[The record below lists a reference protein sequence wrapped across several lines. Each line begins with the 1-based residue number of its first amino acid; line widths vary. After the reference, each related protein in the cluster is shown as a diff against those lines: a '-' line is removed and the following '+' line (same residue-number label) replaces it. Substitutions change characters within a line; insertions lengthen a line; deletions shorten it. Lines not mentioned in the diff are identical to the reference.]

1 MTKIKS
7 REKELFLNSAEHKP
21 HYGIR
26 KLTIG
31 AASVLLSTTLFMGA
45 KANIVK
51 ADTTDDGGG
60 NSNIT
65 DTQNGLAEEA
75 ASDVASS
82 SSSNS
87 SSATQSVQSASQAA
101 TTEAAPT
108 QSTPTTKISA
118 STVNYNSQ
126 TNTQTQAP
134 AQAPAQNSVSNQTSP
149 VSAQLTVQAPAVD
162 STQSNAQANTAADNN
177 QSAYD
182 ANAQA
187 NEAPVDNS
195 TGYEATSGETA
206 VNTESVEQPAA
217 DVSSTTN
224 YQATINYH
232 DLDDANNYINSQTAQ
247 INNSQNVIQ
256 AADDLSKYNVEIPDD
271 IKYSSNSNSF
281 TITNPTENSVI
292 DVNLTHKHDLESI
305 TKTITRTIKFEGPAG
320 MQLPKDHIDS
330 LTFTGTKDTDLVTGH
345 SKTSYDQQS
354 QTFKDFK
361 VPEIPG
367 YTAKITTV
375 RGVDITAESNN
386 LVYTI
391 TYVKNETKKVAL
403 PSGSNDDQ
411 SAKTLVAKGEQQAQ
425 TSSDKEATKINFDPT
440 TYIRSRLYSPRTAAQ
455 LSALPLRM
463 SNKLSLFETNLAAM
477 DDGTGDEET
486 DDGDESEPSDESE
499 ETGDDD
505 SGDDSYNDDDDDDDD
520 YDDTSDDDDSDSE
533 TADGIPS
540 DQQDNPNI
548 DHTYI
553 GPDGD
558 SRVNPHQPSGEELYG
573 GNDNTDGPGGTI
585 AKGDQTKW
593 PHITPTNPNYGGKNW
608 INFLSKR
615 VSRKIT
621 FYYLPDDSD
630 DTSKAT
636 QVPNAMHTDSATFTR
651 DAYINPKTGK
661 PYIFTGWNHSKQLIT
676 FPQIDLQ
683 NTFLNVFEGNDYSP
697 AFMTINGKKSEFNDT
712 IISQVANPNSNN
724 LDVRIYLHKGR
735 AKIKVEIRD
744 ISENNRVLE
753 THELMGA
760 PGANAHFDASSQ
772 LDKYLKFGYNLSS
785 NDFSQAVTFPQHA
798 NQEITHYV
806 SLVHAIQTVN
816 ATDENPNPDNPS
828 KNGTRKDMPNLSKS
842 ITRIIKYVVK
852 GDDPNKPQAP
862 KTVVQKVQYHRG
874 ITIDMVTGKPAHQ
887 DVSGNIVTEGGDV
900 SKATDWKLDGNKSNS
915 FEAVDTPQLDGYT
928 ADEDL
933 VPQEMTSPSDKNQV
947 VTITYTPNV
956 QKKDITRTLQP
967 KDENGND
974 IGEPVI
980 PDSQHTTITK
990 TGTGDFKPGTFPG
1003 VSRKDLPVIPG
1014 FHVTEDVPAD
1024 PNATEDKTVP
1034 VHYHSNGKIIPIDPN
1049 GNQIPGA
1056 SQPRF
1061 ETDPNDPTKTVPG
1074 TPPTIAGY
1082 HPRQTTVNP
1091 DPTDPSKDVNVTYDP
1106 DETPGTITRVI
1117 NYVDENGKP
1126 LQNPATQTVN
1136 VKKDKDGK
1144 VVPNDSGRYSYYQQR
1159 ISPTI
1164 NNYHLVDP
1172 SQKVIPGEEAKDNK
1186 TITVKYA
1193 KNGRVIPVDQ
1203 SGKPIPGADT
1213 PTFPTD
1219 SRDPSKTIPTNK
1231 PDLTNKGY
1239 QPKDGNPQVSPD
1251 PHDPSK
1257 DVTVTYVPT
1266 TQKAQVTRTIHFVY
1280 ENGQPA
1286 DPDKVQTVDVTEDA
1300 NGTIIDNPFK
1310 KYDSV
1315 TPRVIKGYVSSVPV
1329 VEQDDANGNK
1339 EVTVTYRK
1347 IGNIIPVDKDG
1358 SPIPNADKKPFDND
1372 PNDPSKG
1379 VTTTVPTV
1387 PGKTPS
1393 QSTATPD
1400 PSDPT
1405 KDVTVPYLDTN
1416 KAGQVQRTIHYVY
1429 KDGGTARPDTV
1440 QTVNVTKNPQGQV
1453 VGEHDNY
1460 KAVKPP
1466 VINGYVSD
1474 VSEVPEA
1481 DANGDK
1487 EVTVTYSKIGN
1498 IVPVDPTTH
1507 QPIPG
1512 APTKQL
1518 DNDPDDPSKGKTTT
1532 VPAVPGKKPSQPT
1545 ADPDPNDP
1553 TKDVDIPYTDNNTQG
1568 QVTRRIHYVYDT
1580 GTTAHDDTIQSVDVT
1595 KRPDGSVIDH
1605 GQTYGAVVPP
1615 VIKGYVSNVSQVPS
1629 ESATKDDEVTVT
1641 YKKIGNIVPVDP
1653 KTNQPIPGAPTKPLD
1668 NDSNDP
1674 SKGIP
1679 TKVPDIKGKTPSKP
1693 TADPDPNDPSKDV
1706 NVPYTDNTTAGKVS
1720 RTIHYKFD
1728 NGKPAHDDTV
1738 QLVNV
1743 TKDSNGNVID
1753 QGQTYDAVKPPVING
1768 YVSNVSKVPSD
1779 KATSNKE
1786 YTVTY
1791 KEIGRII
1798 PVDPKTNQPI
1808 PDAPTKPLDNDPDDP
1823 SKGKTTEV
1831 PTVPGKRPAKPTAD
1845 PDPEDPSKDV
1855 KVPYTDSTSEVTRT
1869 IHYVYKDGGTAHED
1883 TVQTVKVDLA
1893 PDGSI
1898 EDNGQTYDKVIPPV
1912 IKGYVSDVS
1921 QVPSNPATQSTE
1933 ITVTYSKIGN
1943 VVPVDPNG
1951 NPIPGKEKPLNN
1963 DPNDPS
1969 KGTTTKVPDI
1979 PGKTPSKPTVDP
1991 DPKDPTKDVQVPY
2004 TDNNKQG
2011 KVSRTIHYVYS
2022 DGRKVK
2028 DDTVQTVD
2036 VTEDENG
2043 NVIKPG
2049 TYKAVKP
2056 DVING
2061 YVSNVSEVPEETADK
2076 NKEVTI
2082 TYTKVGNFKPKDP
2095 NGNPIPG
2102 ASDQPYKND
2111 PNDPSKVIPD
2121 EPVPNIPGYI
2131 PDTPTVT
2138 PKDPTKDTDVTY
2150 HKASDP
2156 VNIEFK
2162 FIDQDNNNQEIPD
2175 SHVKVTGE
2183 NGNKHTYSPDTT
2195 LKQLENKGYELVS
2208 KDNGYDPNGNY
2219 TDNEKGHVYT
2229 YTLKHHISNINDD
2242 STHKSITQT
2251 VHYVGG
2257 GNNKPEDNKQT
2268 IEFNRTGQ
2276 KDDVTGK
2283 VTYGPWTPDNKSTTE
2298 VKVPVVKG
2306 YVADQGTVP
2315 SNTYKPTDSDKT
2327 ITVNYSPIGNIV
2339 PTDPNGNKIPGVP
2352 NTPYTNDP
2360 NDASKVI
2367 PTPVPN
2373 IPGYKPN
2380 QSTVDPKDP
2389 TKDTNVT
2396 YTPIE
2401 QTKKITRTINYVF
2414 SDGKKAHDPTTQVI
2428 TIHKIG
2434 NGPWQEGTYGSVVP
2448 PVIKGYTSNVGK
2460 IPSEKSTEDKSI
2472 TVTYKKVGKIVPRDP
2487 NGNPIPGAP
2496 SVDYINDPN
2505 DPSKVIITKV
2515 PQIPG
2520 YTPSVN
2526 EVDPKDPNKD
2536 TIVTYTKNE
2545 KPLAKITGKDD
2556 TYHMPAQ
2563 KSDKIGVSN
2572 GNYQMPAQKAD
2583 KVSANDSNYQLPA
2596 QKATKAKLADTNYI
2610 IPKQSPAAQ
2619 PVKPVDN
2626 DNHKATLPQTGND
2639 DQNDKTYQL
2648 AGIGMLM
2655 AGITALGANDKH
2667 LARIAKRRAN
2677 KRKNNSGSSINNGFV
2692 GNNTDSN
2699 VVQAASGNNAANELH
2714 KFTNSNNNSE
2724 NTNTNVNSV
2733 NSNNNSAI
2741 VSNVNSSN
2749 NAVNANNN
2757 TVQALNNANSGSKKL
2772 PQTGNSS
2779 ELEAGLGALL
2789 SGISIIGLA
2798 GAKKK
2803 RLD

>member
-51 ADTTDDGGG
+51 ADTTDDGSG

-87 SSATQSVQSASQAA
+87 SSATQSVQSANQAA
-101 TTEAAPT
+101 TTETAPT

-149 VSAQLTVQAPAVD
+149 VSAQPTAQAPAVD
-162 STQSNAQANTAADNN
+162 STQSNAQANTAVDNN

-425 TSSDKEATKINFDPT
+425 TSSDKDATKINFDPT
-440 TYIRSRLYSPRTAAQ
+440 TYIRSQLYSPRTAAQ

-477 DDGTGDEET
+477 DDGTGNEET
-486 DDGDESEPSDESE
+486 DDGDESEPSDDSE

-548 DHTYI
+548 NHTYI

-615 VSRKIT
+615 VNRKIT

-630 DTSKAT
+630 DISKAT

-651 DAYINPKTGK
+651 DAYINPETGK

-676 FPQIDLQ
+676 FPRIDLQ

-785 NDFSQAVTFPQHA
+785 NNFSQAVTFPQHA
-798 NQEITHYV
+798 NQETTQYV
-806 SLVHAIQTVN
+806 SLVHAIQTVY
-816 ATDENPNPDNPS
+816 ATDDNPNPDNPS

-842 ITRIIKYVVK
+842 ITRTIKYVVK

-887 DVSGNIVTEGGDV
+887 DDSGNIVTEGGDV
-900 SKATDWKLDGNKSNS
+900 SKATDWKLDGDKSNI

-974 IGEPVI
+974 ISEPVI

-990 TGTGDFKPGTFPG
+990 TGTGDFKPGTFSG

-1034 VHYHSNGKIIPIDPN
+1034 VHYHSNGKIIPVDPN

-1074 TPPTIAGY
+1074 TPPSIAGY
-1082 HPRQTTVNP
+1082 HPRQTTINP
-1091 DPTDPSKDVNVTYDP
+1091 DPTDPSKDVNVTYDS

-1126 LQNPATQTVN
+1126 LQNPATETVN

-1172 SQKVIPGEEAKDNK
+1172 SQKVIPGEDAKGNK

-1193 KNGRVIPVDQ
+1193 KNGRVIPVDP

-1251 PHDPSK
+1251 PNDPSK

-1315 TPRVIKGYVSSVPV
+1315 MPRVIKGYVSSVPV

-1387 PGKTPS
+1387 PDKTPS

-1429 KDGGTARPDTV
+1429 KDGGTASPDTV

-1460 KAVKPP
+1460 QAVKPP

-1498 IVPVDPTTH
+1498 IVPVDPKTH

-1532 VPAVPGKKPSQPT
+1532 VPTVPGKKPSQPT

-1553 TKDVDIPYTDNNTQG
+1553 TKDVYIPYTDNNTQG

-1580 GTTAHDDTIQSVDVT
+1580 GTTAHDDTIQSVDVI
-1595 KRPDGSVIDH
+1595 KRPDGSVIDN

-1629 ESATKDDEVTVT
+1629 ESATKDAEVTVT
-1641 YKKIGNIVPVDP
+1641 YKKIGRIVPVDP
-1653 KTNQPIPGAPTKPLD
+1653 KTNEPIPNAPTKL
-1668 NDSNDP
+1668 
-1674 SKGIP
+1674 
-1679 TKVPDIKGKTPSKP
+1679 
-1693 TADPDPNDPSKDV
+1693 
-1706 NVPYTDNTTAGKVS
+1706 
-1720 RTIHYKFD
+1720 
-1728 NGKPAHDDTV
+1728 
-1738 QLVNV
+1738 
-1743 TKDSNGNVID
+1743 
-1753 QGQTYDAVKPPVING
+1753 
-1768 YVSNVSKVPSD
+1768 
-1779 KATSNKE
+1779 
-1786 YTVTY
+1786 
-1791 KEIGRII
+1791 
-1798 PVDPKTNQPI
+1798 
-1808 PDAPTKPLDNDPDDP
+1808 LDNDPDDP

-1883 TVQTVKVDLA
+1883 TVQTVKVDLTS
-1893 PDGSI
+1893 DGSI

-1921 QVPSNPATQSTE
+1921 QVPSDPATQSTE
-1933 ITVTYSKIGN
+1933 VTVTYSKIGN

-2022 DGRKVK
+2022 DGRKAK

-2283 VTYGPWTPDNKSTTE
+2283 VTYGPWTPDSKSTTE

-2315 SNTYKPTDSDKT
+2315 SNTYKSTDSDKT

-2352 NTPYTNDP
+2352 DTPYTNDP

-2526 EVDPKDPNKD
+2526 EVNPKDPNKD

-2545 KPLAKITGKDD
+2545 KPLAKITGKDEN
-2556 TYHMPAQ
+2556 YHMPAQ

-2583 KVSANDSNYQLPA
+2583 KVSANNDNYQLPA
-2596 QKATKAKLADTNYI
+2596 QKTTKAKLADATYVV
-2610 IPKQSPAAQ
+2610 PKQAPAAQ
-2619 PVKPVDN
+2619 PVKPADN

-2677 KRKNNSGSSINNGFV
+2677 KRQNNSSSSINNGFA
-2692 GNNTDSN
+2692 GNNTGSN

-2724 NTNTNVNSV
+2724 NTNANANHV
-2733 NSNNNSAI
+2733 NSNDNSAI

-2749 NAVNANNN
+2749 NAVNANN

-2789 SGISIIGLA
+2789 SGISMIGLA

>member
-51 ADTTDDGGG
+51 ADTTDDGSG

-149 VSAQLTVQAPAVD
+149 VSAQPTAQAPAVD
-162 STQSNAQANTAADNN
+162 STQSNAQANTAVDNN

-187 NEAPVDNS
+187 NEEPVDNS
-195 TGYEATSGETA
+195 AADATASGETA

-256 AADDLSKYNVEIPDD
+256 AADDLSKYNVEIPDN

-361 VPEIPG
+361 VPKIPG

-391 TYVKNETKKVAL
+391 TYVKNETKNVAL

-425 TSSDKEATKINFDPT
+425 TSSDKDATKINFDPT
-440 TYIRSRLYSPRTAAQ
+440 TYIRSQLYSPRTAAQ

-477 DDGTGDEET
+477 DDDTGDKET
-486 DDGDESEPSDESE
+486 SDGDESESSDDSE

-505 SGDDSYNDDDDDDDD
+505 SYNDDDDD

-593 PHITPTNPNYGGKNW
+593 PHITPTNPNYGDKNW

-712 IISQVANPNSNN
+712 IISQVANPNDNN

-735 AKIKVEIRD
+735 AKVKVEIRD

-760 PGANAHFDASSQ
+760 PGASAHFDASSQ
-772 LDKYLKFGYNLSS
+772 LDKYLKFGYNLSA

-806 SLVHAIQTVN
+806 SLVHAIQTVY

-842 ITRIIKYVVK
+842 ITRTIKYVVK

-887 DVSGNIVTEGGDV
+887 DDSGNIVTEGGDV
-900 SKATDWKLDGNKSNS
+900 SKATDWKLDGDKSNI

-980 PDSQHTTITK
+980 PDSQHITITK
-990 TGTGDFKPGTFPG
+990 TGTGDFKLGTFPG

-1034 VHYHSNGKIIPIDPN
+1034 IHYHSNGKIIPVDPN

-1144 VVPNDSGRYSYYQQR
+1144 VVPNESGRYSYYQQR

-1251 PHDPSK
+1251 PNDPSK

-1280 ENGQPA
+1280 ENGKPA

-1315 TPRVIKGYVSSVPV
+1315 TPRVIKGYVSNVPV

-1387 PGKTPS
+1387 PNKTPS

-1416 KAGQVQRTIHYVY
+1416 KAGQVHRTIHYVY
-1429 KDGGTARPDTV
+1429 KDGGTASPDTV

-1460 KAVKPP
+1460 QAVTPP

-1498 IVPVDPTTH
+1498 IVPVDPNTH

-1512 APTKQL
+1512 ATKKPL

-1580 GTTAHDDTIQSVDVT
+1580 GTTAHDDTIQSVDVI
-1595 KRPDGSVIDH
+1595 KRPDGSVIDN

-1629 ESATKDDEVTVT
+1629 ESATKDAEVTVT
-1641 YKKIGNIVPVDP
+1641 YKKIGRIVPVDP
-1653 KTNQPIPGAPTKPLD
+1653 KTNEPIPNAPTKLLD
-1668 NDSNDP
+1668 NDPDDP

-1679 TKVPDIKGKTPSKP
+1679 TKVPD
-1693 TADPDPNDPSKDV
+1693 
-1706 NVPYTDNTTAGKVS
+1706 
-1720 RTIHYKFD
+1720 
-1728 NGKPAHDDTV
+1728 
-1738 QLVNV
+1738 
-1743 TKDSNGNVID
+1743 
-1753 QGQTYDAVKPPVING
+1753 VK
-1768 YVSNVSKVPSD
+1768 
-1779 KATSNKE
+1779 
-1786 YTVTY
+1786 
-1791 KEIGRII
+1791 
-1798 PVDPKTNQPI
+1798 
-1808 PDAPTKPLDNDPDDP
+1808 
-1823 SKGKTTEV
+1823 
-1831 PTVPGKRPAKPTAD
+1831 GKRPAKPTAD

-1869 IHYVYKDGGTAHED
+1869 IHYVYKDSGTAHED

-1921 QVPSNPATQSTE
+1921 QVPSDPATQSTE
-1933 ITVTYSKIGN
+1933 VTVTYSKIGN

-1979 PGKTPSKPTVDP
+1979 PGKTPSKPTVAP

-2022 DGRKVK
+2022 DGRKAK

-2076 NKEVTI
+2076 NKEVTV

-2102 ASDQPYKND
+2102 AQDQPYKND

-2138 PKDPTKDTDVTY
+2138 PKDPTKDTNVTY

-2195 LKQLENKGYELVS
+2195 LKQLESKGYELVS
-2208 KDNGYDPNGNY
+2208 KDNGYEPNGNY

-2257 GNNKPEDNKQT
+2257 GDNKPEDNKQT

-2352 NTPYTNDP
+2352 DTPYTNDP

-2414 SDGKKAHDPTTQVI
+2414 SDGKKAHDPTIQVI

-2526 EVDPKDPNKD
+2526 EVNPKDPNKD

-2545 KPLAKITGKDD
+2545 KPLAKITGKDEN
-2556 TYHMPAQ
+2556 YHMPAQ

-2583 KVSANDSNYQLPA
+2583 KVSANNDNYQLPA
-2596 QKATKAKLADTNYI
+2596 QKTTKAKLADATYVV
-2610 IPKQSPAAQ
+2610 PKQAPAAQ
-2619 PVKPVDN
+2619 PVKPADN

-2639 DQNDKTYQL
+2639 EQNDKTYQL

-2677 KRKNNSGSSINNGFV
+2677 KRKNNSGSSINNGFAR
-2692 GNNTDSN
+2692 NNTGSN

-2724 NTNTNVNSV
+2724 NTNANANHV
-2733 NSNNNSAI
+2733 NSNDNSAI

-2749 NAVNANNN
+2749 NAVNANN

-2789 SGISIIGLA
+2789 SGISMIGLA

>member
-51 ADTTDDGGG
+51 ADTTDDGSG

-149 VSAQLTVQAPAVD
+149 VSAQPTAQAPAVD
-162 STQSNAQANTAADNN
+162 STQSNAQANTAVDNN

-187 NEAPVDNS
+187 NEEPVDNS

-206 VNTESVEQPAA
+206 VNAESVEQPTT
-217 DVSSTTN
+217 DVNSTTN

-281 TITNPTENSVI
+281 TIINPTENSVI

-361 VPEIPG
+361 VPKIPG

-375 RGVDITAESNN
+375 CGVDITAESNN

-391 TYVKNETKKVAL
+391 TYVKNETKNVAL

-440 TYIRSRLYSPRTAAQ
+440 TYIRSQLYSPRTAAQ

-486 DDGDESEPSDESE
+486 DDGDESEPSDDSE

-533 TADGIPS
+533 TNDGIPS

-558 SRVNPHQPSGEELYG
+558 SRVNPHQSSGEELYG
-573 GNDNTDGPGGTI
+573 GDDNTDGPGGTI
-585 AKGDQTKW
+585 AKGDQIKW
-593 PHITPTNPNYGGKNW
+593 PHITPTNPNYGDKNW

-615 VSRKIT
+615 VNRKIT

-676 FPQIDLQ
+676 FPRIDLQ

-735 AKIKVEIRD
+735 AKVKVEIRD

-760 PGANAHFDASSQ
+760 PGASAHFDASSQ
-772 LDKYLKFGYNLSS
+772 LDKYLKFGYNLSA
-785 NDFSQAVTFPQHA
+785 NDFTQNVTFPQHA
-798 NQEITHYV
+798 NQETTHYV
-806 SLVHAIQTVN
+806 SLVHAIQTVY

-842 ITRIIKYVVK
+842 ITRTIKYVVK
-852 GDDPNKPQAP
+852 GNDPNKPQAP

-874 ITIDMVTGKPAHQ
+874 ITIDMVTGKPSHQ
-887 DVSGNIVTEGGDV
+887 DDSGNIVTEGGDV
-900 SKATDWKLDGNKSNS
+900 SQPTDWKLDGDKSNI

-974 IGEPVI
+974 ISEPVI

-1034 VHYHSNGKIIPIDPN
+1034 VHYHSNGKIIPVDPN

-1074 TPPTIAGY
+1074 TPPSIAGY
-1082 HPRQTTVNP
+1082 HPRQTTINP

-1106 DETPGTITRVI
+1106 DETPGTISRVI

-1126 LQNPATQTVN
+1126 LQNPATETVN

-1144 VVPNDSGRYSYYQQR
+1144 VVPNDSGHYPYYQQR

-1315 TPRVIKGYVSSVPV
+1315 TPRVIKGYVSNVPV

-1347 IGNIIPVDKDG
+1347 IGNIIPVDEDG

-1429 KDGGTARPDTV
+1429 KDGGTAHPDTV

-1595 KRPDGSVIDH
+1595 KRPDGSVIDN

-1629 ESATKDDEVTVT
+1629 DKATSDKEYTVT

-1653 KTNQPIPGAPTKPLD
+1653 KTNQPIPGVPTKPLD
-1668 NDSNDP
+1668 NDPNDP

-1728 NGKPAHDDTV
+1728 NSKPAHDDTIQSV
-1738 QLVNV
+1738 DV

-1768 YVSNVSKVPSD
+1768 YVSNVSEVPSD
-1779 KATSNKE
+1779 KATSDKE

-1791 KEIGRII
+1791 KKIGRIV
-1798 PVDPKTNQPI
+1798 PVDPKTNEPI
-1808 PDAPTKPLDNDPDDP
+1808 PNAPTKPLDNDPDDP

-1855 KVPYTDSTSEVTRT
+1855 KVPYTNSTSEVTRT

-1921 QVPSNPATQSTE
+1921 QVPSDPATQSTE
-1933 ITVTYSKIGN
+1933 VTVTYSKIGN

-2022 DGRKVK
+2022 DGRKAK

-2036 VTEDENG
+2036 VTENENG

-2076 NKEVTI
+2076 NKEVTV

-2102 ASDQPYKND
+2102 AQDQPYKND

-2195 LKQLENKGYELVS
+2195 LKQLESKGYELVS
-2208 KDNGYDPNGNY
+2208 KDNGYNPNGNY

-2306 YVADQGTVP
+2306 YVASQGIVP

-2327 ITVNYSPIGNIV
+2327 ITVNYSPIGNII
-2339 PTDPNGNKIPGVP
+2339 PTDPNGNKIPGIP
-2352 NTPYTNDP
+2352 DTPYTNDP

-2434 NGPWQEGTYGSVVP
+2434 NDPWQDGTYGSVVP

-2526 EVDPKDPNKD
+2526 EVNPKDPNKD

-2545 KPLAKITGKDD
+2545 KPLAKITGKDEN
-2556 TYHMPAQ
+2556 YHMPAQ

-2583 KVSANDSNYQLPA
+2583 KVSANDGNYQLPA
-2596 QKATKAKLADTNYI
+2596 QKTTKAKLADATYVV
-2610 IPKQSPAAQ
+2610 PKQAPAAQ
-2619 PVKPVDN
+2619 PVKPADN

-2677 KRKNNSGSSINNGFV
+2677 KRKNNSGSSINNGFA
-2692 GNNTDSN
+2692 GNNTGSN

-2724 NTNTNVNSV
+2724 NTNANANHV

-2749 NAVNANNN
+2749 NAANANNN

-2789 SGISIIGLA
+2789 SGISMIGLA

>member
-51 ADTTDDGGG
+51 ADTTDDGSG

-149 VSAQLTVQAPAVD
+149 VSAQPIAQAPAVD
-162 STQSNAQANTAADNN
+162 STQSNAQANTAVDNN

-187 NEAPVDNS
+187 NEEPVDNS
-195 TGYEATSGETA
+195 TGYEARSGETA

-425 TSSDKEATKINFDPT
+425 TSSDKDATKINFDPT
-440 TYIRSRLYSPRTAAQ
+440 TYIRSQLYSPRTAAQ

-486 DDGDESEPSDESE
+486 DDGDESEPSDDSE

-505 SGDDSYNDDDDDDDD
+505 SGDDSYNDDDDDDDDD

-593 PHITPTNPNYGGKNW
+593 PHITPTNPNYGDKNW

-615 VSRKIT
+615 VNRKIT

-630 DTSKAT
+630 DISKAT

-676 FPQIDLQ
+676 FPRIDLQ
-683 NTFLNVFEGNDYSP
+683 DTFLNVFEGNDYSP

-760 PGANAHFDASSQ
+760 PGANAHFDASAQ

-785 NDFSQAVTFPQHA
+785 NNFSQAVTFPQHA
-798 NQEITHYV
+798 NQESTQYV

-842 ITRIIKYVVK
+842 ITRTIKYVVK

-887 DVSGNIVTEGGDV
+887 DDSGNIVTEGGDV
-900 SKATDWKLDGNKSNS
+900 SKATDWKLDGDKSNI

-980 PDSQHTTITK
+980 PDSQHITITK

-1024 PNATEDKTVP
+1024 PNATKDKTVP
-1034 VHYHSNGKIIPIDPN
+1034 VHYHSNGKIVPVDPN

-1106 DETPGTITRVI
+1106 DETPGTISRVI

-1144 VVPNDSGRYSYYQQR
+1144 VVPNESGRYSYYQQR

-1172 SQKVIPGEEAKDNK
+1172 SQKVIPGEEAKGNK

-1193 KNGRVIPVDQ
+1193 KNGRVIPVDP

-1251 PHDPSK
+1251 PNDPSK

-1387 PGKTPS
+1387 PDKTPS

-1429 KDGGTARPDTV
+1429 KDGGTASPDTV

-1460 KAVKPP
+1460 QAVKPP

-1498 IVPVDPTTH
+1498 IVPVDPKTH

-1553 TKDVDIPYTDNNTQG
+1553 TKDVYIPYTDNNTQG

-1580 GTTAHDDTIQSVDVT
+1580 GTTAHDDTIQSVDVI
-1595 KRPDGSVIDH
+1595 KRPDGSVIDN

-1629 ESATKDDEVTVT
+1629 ESATKDAEVTVT
-1641 YKKIGNIVPVDP
+1641 YKKIGRIVPVDP
-1653 KTNQPIPGAPTKPLD
+1653 KTNEPIP
-1668 NDSNDP
+1668 N
-1674 SKGIP
+1674 
-1679 TKVPDIKGKTPSKP
+1679 
-1693 TADPDPNDPSKDV
+1693 
-1706 NVPYTDNTTAGKVS
+1706 
-1720 RTIHYKFD
+1720 
-1728 NGKPAHDDTV
+1728 
-1738 QLVNV
+1738 
-1743 TKDSNGNVID
+1743 
-1753 QGQTYDAVKPPVING
+1753 
-1768 YVSNVSKVPSD
+1768 
-1779 KATSNKE
+1779 
-1786 YTVTY
+1786 
-1791 KEIGRII
+1791 
-1798 PVDPKTNQPI
+1798 
-1808 PDAPTKPLDNDPDDP
+1808 APTKPLDNDPDDP

-1831 PTVPGKRPAKPTAD
+1831 PTVPGKRPTKPTAD

-1898 EDNGQTYDKVIPPV
+1898 EDNGQTYDKVTPPV

-1933 ITVTYSKIGN
+1933 VTVTYSKIGN

-2022 DGRKVK
+2022 DGRKAK

-2076 NKEVTI
+2076 NKEVTV

-2175 SHVKVTGE
+2175 SHIKVTGE

-2283 VTYGPWTPDNKSTTE
+2283 VTYGPWTPDSKSTTE

-2315 SNTYKPTDSDKT
+2315 SNTYKSTDSDKT

-2352 NTPYTNDP
+2352 DTPYTNNP

-2526 EVDPKDPNKD
+2526 EVNPKDPNKD

-2545 KPLAKITGKDD
+2545 KPLAKITGKDEN
-2556 TYHMPAQ
+2556 YHMPAQ

-2583 KVSANDSNYQLPA
+2583 KVSANNDNYQLPA
-2596 QKATKAKLADTNYI
+2596 QKTTKAKLADATYVV
-2610 IPKQSPAAQ
+2610 PKQAPATQ
-2619 PVKPVDN
+2619 PVKPADN

-2677 KRKNNSGSSINNGFV
+2677 KRQNNSGSSINNGFA
-2692 GNNTDSN
+2692 GNNTGSN

-2724 NTNTNVNSV
+2724 NTNTNVNHV

-2749 NAVNANNN
+2749 NAVNANN
-2757 TVQALNNANSGSKKL
+2757 TVQALNNANSSSKKL

-2789 SGISIIGLA
+2789 SGISMIGLA

>member
-51 ADTTDDGGG
+51 ADTTDDGSG

-87 SSATQSVQSASQAA
+87 SSATQSVQSANQAA
-101 TTEAAPT
+101 TTETAPT

-149 VSAQLTVQAPAVD
+149 VSAQPTAQAPAVD
-162 STQSNAQANTAADNN
+162 STQSNAQANTAVDNN
-177 QSAYD
+177 QSSYD

-425 TSSDKEATKINFDPT
+425 TSSDKDATKINFDPT
-440 TYIRSRLYSPRTAAQ
+440 TYIRSQLYSPRTAAQ

-486 DDGDESEPSDESE
+486 DDGDESEPSDDSE

-548 DHTYI
+548 NHTYI

-615 VSRKIT
+615 VNRKIT

-630 DTSKAT
+630 DISKAT

-651 DAYINPKTGK
+651 DAYINPETGK

-676 FPQIDLQ
+676 FPRIDLQ

-760 PGANAHFDASSQ
+760 PGANAHFDASAQ

-785 NDFSQAVTFPQHA
+785 NNFSQAVTFPQHA
-798 NQEITHYV
+798 NQESTQYV

-816 ATDENPNPDNPS
+816 ATDDNPNPDNPS

-842 ITRIIKYVVK
+842 ITRTIKYVVK

-887 DVSGNIVTEGGDV
+887 DDSGNIVTEGGDV
-900 SKATDWKLDGNKSNS
+900 SKATDWKLDGDKSNI

-974 IGEPVI
+974 ISEPVI

-1034 VHYHSNGKIIPIDPN
+1034 VHYHSNGKIIPVDPN

-1074 TPPTIAGY
+1074 TPPSIAGY
-1082 HPRQTTVNP
+1082 HPRQTTINP

-1126 LQNPATQTVN
+1126 LQNPATETVN

-1172 SQKVIPGEEAKDNK
+1172 SQKVIPGEDAKGNK

-1193 KNGRVIPVDQ
+1193 KNGRVIPVDP

-1251 PHDPSK
+1251 PNDPSK

-1387 PGKTPS
+1387 PDKTPS

-1429 KDGGTARPDTV
+1429 KDGGTASPDTV

-1460 KAVKPP
+1460 QAVKPP

-1498 IVPVDPTTH
+1498 IVPVDPKTH

-1553 TKDVDIPYTDNNTQG
+1553 TKDVYIPYTDNNTQG

-1580 GTTAHDDTIQSVDVT
+1580 GTTAHDDTIQSVDVI
-1595 KRPDGSVIDH
+1595 KRPDGSVIDN

-1629 ESATKDDEVTVT
+1629 ESATKDAEVTVT
-1641 YKKIGNIVPVDP
+1641 YKKIGRIVPVDP
-1653 KTNQPIPGAPTKPLD
+1653 KTNEPIPNAPTKPLD
-1668 NDSNDP
+1668 NDPNDP

-1679 TKVPDIKGKTPSKP
+1679 TKVPDIKGKTPS
-1693 TADPDPNDPSKDV
+1693 
-1706 NVPYTDNTTAGKVS
+1706 
-1720 RTIHYKFD
+1720 
-1728 NGKPAHDDTV
+1728 
-1738 QLVNV
+1738 
-1743 TKDSNGNVID
+1743 
-1753 QGQTYDAVKPPVING
+1753 
-1768 YVSNVSKVPSD
+1768 
-1779 KATSNKE
+1779 
-1786 YTVTY
+1786 
-1791 KEIGRII
+1791 
-1798 PVDPKTNQPI
+1798 
-1808 PDAPTKPLDNDPDDP
+1808 
-1823 SKGKTTEV
+1823 
-1831 PTVPGKRPAKPTAD
+1831 KPTAD

-1898 EDNGQTYDKVIPPV
+1898 EDNGQTYDKVTPPV

-1933 ITVTYSKIGN
+1933 VTVTYSKIGN

-2022 DGRKVK
+2022 DGRKAK

-2076 NKEVTI
+2076 NKEVTV

-2102 ASDQPYKND
+2102 AQDQPYKND

-2219 TDNEKGHVYT
+2219 TDNEKGHIYT

-2283 VTYGPWTPDNKSTTE
+2283 VTYGPWTPDSKSTTE

-2315 SNTYKPTDSDKT
+2315 SNTYKSTDSDKT

-2352 NTPYTNDP
+2352 DTPYTNDP

-2434 NGPWQEGTYGSVVP
+2434 NGPWQEGTYGSVIP

-2526 EVDPKDPNKD
+2526 EVNPKDPNKD

-2545 KPLAKITGKDD
+2545 KPLAKITGKDEN
-2556 TYHMPAQ
+2556 YHMPAQ

-2583 KVSANDSNYQLPA
+2583 KVSANNDNYQLPA
-2596 QKATKAKLADTNYI
+2596 QKATKAKLADATYVV
-2610 IPKQSPAAQ
+2610 PKQAPAAQ
-2619 PVKPVDN
+2619 PVKPADN

-2677 KRKNNSGSSINNGFV
+2677 KRKNNSGSSINNGFA
-2692 GNNTDSN
+2692 GNNADSN

-2724 NTNTNVNSV
+2724 NTNANANHV
-2733 NSNNNSAI
+2733 NSNDNSAI

-2749 NAVNANNN
+2749 NAVNANN

-2789 SGISIIGLA
+2789 SGISMIGLA

>member
-51 ADTTDDGGG
+51 ADTTDDGSG

-87 SSATQSVQSASQAA
+87 SSATQSVQSANQAA
-101 TTEAAPT
+101 TTETAPT

-149 VSAQLTVQAPAVD
+149 VSAQPTAQAPAVD
-162 STQSNAQANTAADNN
+162 STQSNAQANTAVDNN

-425 TSSDKEATKINFDPT
+425 TSSDKDATKINFDPT
-440 TYIRSRLYSPRTAAQ
+440 TYIRSQLYSPRTAAQ

-477 DDGTGDEET
+477 DDGTGNEET
-486 DDGDESEPSDESE
+486 DDGDESEPSDDSE

-548 DHTYI
+548 NHTYI

-615 VSRKIT
+615 VNRKIT

-630 DTSKAT
+630 DISKAT

-651 DAYINPKTGK
+651 DAYINPETGK

-676 FPQIDLQ
+676 FPRIDLQ

-785 NDFSQAVTFPQHA
+785 NNFSQAVTFPQHA
-798 NQEITHYV
+798 NQETTQYV
-806 SLVHAIQTVN
+806 SLVHAIQTVY
-816 ATDENPNPDNPS
+816 ATDDNPNPDNPS

-842 ITRIIKYVVK
+842 ITRTIKYVVK

-887 DVSGNIVTEGGDV
+887 DDSGNIVTEGGDV
-900 SKATDWKLDGNKSNS
+900 SKATDWKLDGDKSNI

-974 IGEPVI
+974 ISEPVI

-1034 VHYHSNGKIIPIDPN
+1034 VHYHSNGKIIPVDPN

-1074 TPPTIAGY
+1074 TPPSIAGY
-1082 HPRQTTVNP
+1082 HPRQTTINP

-1126 LQNPATQTVN
+1126 LQNPATETVN

-1172 SQKVIPGEEAKDNK
+1172 SQKVIPGEDAKGNK

-1193 KNGRVIPVDQ
+1193 KNGRVIPVDP

-1251 PHDPSK
+1251 PNDPSK

-1315 TPRVIKGYVSSVPV
+1315 MPRVIKGYVSSVPV

-1387 PGKTPS
+1387 PDKTPS

-1429 KDGGTARPDTV
+1429 KDGGTASPDTV

-1460 KAVKPP
+1460 QAVKPP

-1498 IVPVDPTTH
+1498 IVPVDPKTH

-1532 VPAVPGKKPSQPT
+1532 VPTVPGKKPSQPT

-1553 TKDVDIPYTDNNTQG
+1553 TKDVYIPYTDNNTQG

-1580 GTTAHDDTIQSVDVT
+1580 GTTAHDDTIQSVDVI
-1595 KRPDGSVIDH
+1595 KRPDGSVIDN

-1629 ESATKDDEVTVT
+1629 ESATKDAEVTVT
-1641 YKKIGNIVPVDP
+1641 YKKIGRIVPVDP
-1653 KTNQPIPGAPTKPLD
+1653 KTNEPIPNAPTKL
-1668 NDSNDP
+1668 
-1674 SKGIP
+1674 
-1679 TKVPDIKGKTPSKP
+1679 
-1693 TADPDPNDPSKDV
+1693 
-1706 NVPYTDNTTAGKVS
+1706 
-1720 RTIHYKFD
+1720 
-1728 NGKPAHDDTV
+1728 
-1738 QLVNV
+1738 
-1743 TKDSNGNVID
+1743 
-1753 QGQTYDAVKPPVING
+1753 
-1768 YVSNVSKVPSD
+1768 
-1779 KATSNKE
+1779 
-1786 YTVTY
+1786 
-1791 KEIGRII
+1791 
-1798 PVDPKTNQPI
+1798 
-1808 PDAPTKPLDNDPDDP
+1808 LDNDPDDP

-1883 TVQTVKVDLA
+1883 TVQTVKVDLTS
-1893 PDGSI
+1893 DGSI

-1921 QVPSNPATQSTE
+1921 QVPSDPATQSTE
-1933 ITVTYSKIGN
+1933 VTVTYSKIGN

-2022 DGRKVK
+2022 DGRKAK

-2283 VTYGPWTPDNKSTTE
+2283 VTYGPWTPDSKSTTE

-2315 SNTYKPTDSDKT
+2315 SNTYKSTDSDKT

-2352 NTPYTNDP
+2352 DTPYTNDP

-2526 EVDPKDPNKD
+2526 EVNPKDPNKD

-2545 KPLAKITGKDD
+2545 KPLAKITGKDEN
-2556 TYHMPAQ
+2556 YHMPAQ

-2583 KVSANDSNYQLPA
+2583 KVSANNDNYQLPA
-2596 QKATKAKLADTNYI
+2596 QKTTKAKLADATYVV
-2610 IPKQSPAAQ
+2610 PKQAPAAQ
-2619 PVKPVDN
+2619 PVKPADN

-2677 KRKNNSGSSINNGFV
+2677 KRQNNSSSSINNGFA
-2692 GNNTDSN
+2692 GNNTGSN

-2724 NTNTNVNSV
+2724 NTNANANHV
-2733 NSNNNSAI
+2733 NSNDNSAI

-2749 NAVNANNN
+2749 NAVNANN

-2789 SGISIIGLA
+2789 SGISMIGLA